1 MFSIFYENEKRMRA
15 LKFKVK
21 IHANGKKVVSYL
33 NFFFDTETKT
43 KFNHKLMIFVFQFIK
58 NMNWQFGN
66 TD

>member
-1 MFSIFYENEKRMRA
+1 MRA

-33 NFFFDTETKT
+33 NFFFDTEAKT